1 MGEQKVHQKGMFLLN
16 KIFKN
21 SQGITLVEVLASI
34 TLFTIISVLAV
45 NIFVKASETAN
56 NIQTDTEL
64 RDEADVIMS
73 RFIKII
79 YSTNQNTIV
88 RNITNENDSYIEITN
103 DLSKCHKDENENWII
118 DTECKNT
125 LKKVGFQTTGNI
137 TRILF
142 KDENYQINNND
153 IRISPESKINGDP
166 ESTTFY
172 EIYLVLE
179 KKTKQGNQTIQKKM
193 IFKNN
198 IQPLFS
204 NGN

>member
-118 DTECKNT
+118 DTECQNT
-125 LKKVGFQTTGNI
+125 LKMVGFQTTGNI